1 MAVLLVLFG
10 SWLLLR
16 GAGALGVTALATW
29 HDSVRYAL
37 AIMFLFT
44 GMAHFNK
51 MRHDLARMIPSYFPH
66 PTLIIYITGL
76 CEFLGAAGLLIPR
89 LRFLAGTCLILLLT
103 GVFTANVN
111 AALKGVTLRGKPVT
125 PLWLRTPMQILFI
138 GLIWW
143 AAHP

>member
-1 MAVLLVLFG
+1 MAVLIVLFG

-29 HDSVRYAL
+29 HDSARYAL
-37 AIMFLFT
+37 ATMFLFT
-44 GMAHFNK
+44 GTAHFNQ
-51 MRHDLARMIPSYFPH
+51 MRRDMARMIPAYFPQ
-66 PTLIIYITGL
+66 PMLIVYITGV
-76 CEFLGAAGLLIPR
+76 CEFLGAVGLLIPPLR
-89 LRFLAGTCLILLLT
+89 LLAGLCLILLL
-103 GVFTANVN
+103 VVMFTANVN

-125 PLWLRTPMQILFI
+125 ALWLRTPMQILFI